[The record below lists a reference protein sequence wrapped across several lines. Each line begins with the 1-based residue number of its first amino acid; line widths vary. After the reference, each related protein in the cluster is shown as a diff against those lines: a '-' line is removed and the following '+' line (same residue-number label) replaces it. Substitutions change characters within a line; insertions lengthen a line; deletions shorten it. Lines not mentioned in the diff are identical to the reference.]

1 MSAIEELVRHLGLS
15 LGALCELLALGRAT
29 TRGGTISSAERRE
42 GRGSDWVVVTL
53 SDGSVYHIA
62 VEKK

>member
-1 MSAIEELVRHLGLS
+1 MSAIEQLAQHLGLS
-15 LGALCELLALGRAT
+15 LGSLCELLALGRAT
-29 TRGGTISSAERRE
+29 QRGGTISRVERAE

-53 SDGSVYHIA
+53 SDGAVYHIS